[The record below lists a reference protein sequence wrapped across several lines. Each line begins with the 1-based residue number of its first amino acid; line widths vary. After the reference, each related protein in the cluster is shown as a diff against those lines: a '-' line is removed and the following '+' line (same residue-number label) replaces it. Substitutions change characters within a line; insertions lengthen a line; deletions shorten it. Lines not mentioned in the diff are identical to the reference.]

1 MGKMKE
7 FKEFEERSQEG
18 AGRIGNV
25 KLRNTVWRG
34 EQMGLMCLSTNVI
47 EALGARARPQ
57 TS

>member
-7 FKEFEERSQEG
+7 FKEFKERSQELESRSEEG

-34 EQMGLMCLSTNVI
+34 ERMGLMCLYD
-47 EALGARARPQ
+47 Q
-57 TS
+57 CD